1 MKGKYLYS
9 PCTCEG
15 SNENCSRCY
24 GTGWVSGRKS
34 SGPSSVKRIRKK
46 PKPLTSSADTA
57 FVPPK
62 LFDCAECNF
71 TGTAEGFATHM
82 AQWHQKVVSTKTRP
96 GGQKTRSQARVTN
109 DAPNEPFVFC
119 KICGVRVLKKRLAK
133 HGRKVHAVGISGAM
147 GKVEPARKPPNRSKS
162 QRQET
167 GTDLP
172 SEVWKKQVEERQSPI
187 QPNLDHTKP
196 YAHPCRE
203 HGKYGSHPSHDGFDD
218 ESSS

>member
-1 MKGKYLYS
+1 
-9 PCTCEG
+9 
-15 SNENCSRCY
+15 
-24 GTGWVSGRKS
+24 
-34 SGPSSVKRIRKK
+34 
-46 PKPLTSSADTA
+46 
-57 FVPPK
+57 
-62 LFDCAECNF
+62 
-71 TGTAEGFATHM
+71 M

-109 DAPNEPFVFC
+109 NTPNEPFAFC

-162 QRQET
+162 QRHET

-203 HGKYGSHPSHDGFDD
+203 HGRYGSHPSHDGFDD